1 MYLSEKLTQH
11 GSQTDY
17 KMENYKFLQ
26 YIGKCQGDL
35 GFPDGFLAR
44 MAQVLPR
51 KEKEKRL

>member
-1 MYLSEKLTQH
+1 MYISEKLTQH

-35 GFPDGFLAR
+35 GFPDGFLA
-44 MAQVLPR
+44 
-51 KEKEKRL
+51 